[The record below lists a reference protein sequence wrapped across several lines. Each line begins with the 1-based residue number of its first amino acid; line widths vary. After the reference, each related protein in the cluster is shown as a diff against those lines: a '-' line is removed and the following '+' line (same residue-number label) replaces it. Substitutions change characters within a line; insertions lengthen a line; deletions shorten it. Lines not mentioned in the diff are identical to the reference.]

1 MADYELIDIV
11 YIIAFV
17 LVIIGG
23 LNWGASA
30 LNYNLV
36 DKLFG
41 QGNVIG
47 SAVYYT
53 VALSALLLVI
63 GFASKRIHFKKDEDC
78 KNLKDCPKAPACPTG
93 TSCPPGQ
100 KCMTTGPPGSNT
112 VRMMR
117 R

>member
-11 YIIAFV
+11 YIVAFV

-47 SAVYYT
+47 SAVYYL
-53 VALSALLLVI
+53 VALSALLLVV

-78 KNLKDCPKAPACPTG
+78 KKQVACGPTCAPGKSCQTTPT
-93 TSCPPGQ
+93 TTPTPSPG
-100 KCMTTGPPGSNT
+100 PNSNT

>member
-1 MADYELIDIV
+1 MADYELIDVV

-36 DKLFG
+36 DKLLG
-41 QGNVIG
+41 QGSTAG
-47 SAVYYT
+47 SVVYYL
-53 VALSALLLVI
+53 VALSALLLLI
-63 GFASKRIHFKKDEDC
+63 GFVSKRIHFKKDENC
-78 KNLKDCPKAPACPTG
+78 QKQITCPT
-93 TSCPPGQ
+93 TKPA
-100 KCMTTGPPGSNT
+100 TTKPATTAP
-112 VRMMR
+112 VVAAFR

>member
-1 MADYELIDIV
+1 MADYELVDIV

-17 LVIIGG
+17 LVIVGG

-41 QGNVIG
+41 QGSSIG
-47 SAVYYT
+47 SIVYYL
-53 VALSALLLVI
+53 VALSALLLVV
-63 GFASKRIHFKKDEDC
+63 GFASKRIHFTKEENC
-78 KNLKDCPKAPACPTG
+78 KSSTCPTG
-93 TSCPPGQ
+93 QSCQNTPTTTRPP
-100 KCMTTGPPGSNT
+100 TTTASPLASRM
-112 VRMMR
+112 RMMR

>member
-11 YIIAFV
+11 YIVAFV

-47 SAVYYT
+47 SAVYYA
-53 VALSALLLVI
+53 VALSALLLVV

-78 KNLKDCPKAPACPTG
+78 KKQVVCGPT
-93 TSCPPGQ
+93 CAPGQ
-100 KCMTTGPPGSNT
+100 TCQKTSIPPVTTTPNPM
-112 VRMMR
+112 RMMR

>member
-23 LNWGASA
+23 LNWGATA

-47 SAVYYT
+47 SAVYYA

-63 GFASKRIHFKKDEDC
+63 GFASKRIHFKKEEDC
-78 KNLKDCPKAPACPTG
+78 KKSACPT
-93 TSCPPGQ
+93 GQ
-100 KCMTTGPPGSNT
+100 KCMTPTTTTTTPPTTNRP

-117 R
+117 G

>member
-23 LNWGASA
+23 LNWGATA

-36 DKLFG
+36 DNLFG

-47 SAVYYT
+47 SAVYYA
-53 VALSALLLVI
+53 VALSALLLAI
-63 GFASKRIHFKKDEDC
+63 GFVSKRIHFKKDEDC
-78 KNLKDCPKAPACPTG
+78 QKKSTCPTVTACPTG
-93 TSCPPGQ
+93 Q
-100 KCMTTGPPGSNT
+100 KCSATTAPTLSGPNM
-112 VRMMR
+112 RMMR

>member
-1 MADYELIDIV
+1 MADYELIDVV

-17 LVIIGG
+17 LVVIGG

-36 DKLFG
+36 DKLLG
-41 QGNVIG
+41 QGSTAG
-47 SAVYYT
+47 SVVYYT

-63 GFASKRIHFKKDEDC
+63 GLLSKRIHFTKDENC
-78 KNLKDCPKAPACPTG
+78 QKKGTG
-93 TSCPPGQ
+93 CPPF
-100 KCMTTGPPGSNT
+100 CTTCPSGRT
-112 VRMMR
+112 VSCVGTTQPAMAAFR